1 MVDGYLFAGGNNG
14 RYSESLDF
22 EGGSISFY
30 ACKVKFPKNKSN
42 NGTENSNVVPLSDPL
57 TVKVTRADDADYT
70 LQATGAFINRIESN
84 GNAYSTGTPYAFS
97 KNSQGGNS
105 TLTYTIDISDDYG
118 NRVFFNITQAPKDT
132 FEVYLYSRYDEEEH
146 KCWEVDKLKGIIFNT
161 QGTLYTD
168 DNNSVYML
176 TDYGV
181 NGESGSSPDFFN
193 SSYSSYVR
201 DEGGASISGSYNFNE
216 NITYRLISSNGVTR
230 EGDTTEY
237 ALYELTPFSK
247 LSRATNYNSSGGP
260 ARMPGHIRFIRDVQ
274 IGINYNSYATVT
286 AYYGSSTLQL
296 VDPVVTYVSV
306 QGKEDDEGHGTGEYD
321 PPYYIIN
328 FFEND
333 NVEFNKYTANG
344 SYLMSDTKPNSGTS
358 TVPVDGGIHISYA
371 EFSSTPVSSLKF
383 SRYFNPYGY
392 FEGWGLEFSR
402 YEWEYDLNHNP
413 TATYECWFRKEG
425 NDGHKIIRVKSAY
438 GANVEYITDEA
449 DLQNAEYYP
458 ESTASIDIMISPYTE
473 SSNFLVD
480 DGYYPALS
488 LVLGKSLFTSNGNNH
503 VLKNNISVDIE
514 TEDRGTVSF
523 YVTAVLNL
531 TTVSST

>member
-1 MVDGYLFAGGNNG
+1 
-14 RYSESLDF
+14 
-22 EGGSISFY
+22 
-30 ACKVKFPKNKSN
+30 
-42 NGTENSNVVPLSDPL
+42 
-57 TVKVTRADDADYT
+57 
-70 LQATGAFINRIESN
+70 
-84 GNAYSTGTPYAFS
+84 
-97 KNSQGGNS
+97 
-105 TLTYTIDISDDYG
+105 
-118 NRVFFNITQAPKDT
+118 
-132 FEVYLYSRYDEEEH
+132 
-146 KCWEVDKLKGIIFNT
+146 
-161 QGTLYTD
+161 
-168 DNNSVYML
+168 
-176 TDYGV
+176 
-181 NGESGSSPDFFN
+181 
-193 SSYSSYVR
+193 
-201 DEGGASISGSYNFNE
+201 
-216 NITYRLISSNGVTR
+216 
-230 EGDTTEY
+230 
-237 ALYELTPFSK
+237 
-247 LSRATNYNSSGGP
+247 
-260 ARMPGHIRFIRDVQ
+260 
-274 IGINYNSYATVT
+274 
-286 AYYGSSTLQL
+286 

-306 QGKEDDEGHGTGEYD
+306 REKEDDEGHGTGEYY
-321 PPYYIIN
+321 PPHYIIN

-333 NVEFNKYTANG
+333 NIEFNKYTANG

-383 SRYFNPYGY
+383 SMYFNPYGY